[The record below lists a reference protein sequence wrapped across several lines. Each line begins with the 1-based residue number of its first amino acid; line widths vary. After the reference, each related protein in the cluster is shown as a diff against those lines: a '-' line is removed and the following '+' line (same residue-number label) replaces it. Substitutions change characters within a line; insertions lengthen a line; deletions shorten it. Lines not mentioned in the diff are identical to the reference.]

1 MGSCGVT
8 RKPSSSV
15 IISSN
20 LRKENSL
27 GVGQNSHSESPDQ
40 LNKKEDLTKEK
51 DTKNVADEDKFKDFE
66 EYENDF
72 VGEGIKRMKAFR
84 SVLPFDQLN
93 KLKHE
98 FWISKK
104 EDKKIWTVI
113 KQASESDHLAAVAL
127 LQSMGI
133 VPISGCINQ
142 LIDNNDKIY
151 AVPNFCINDPLVKRE
166 LNSKE
171 KIKAEQI
178 IVKVIDIRDPTKP
191 LGIKVASDT
200 SCIDLKKC
208 YCKVKDVDMSKFK
221 IRAIYMGSEILD
233 EHLLA
238 QHSIKNNSTIQMIV
252 SEMLL
257 DSPQAEEDEKKEEDA
272 VPNET
277 GSLVNQQEV
286 AQPEQP

>member
-15 IISSN
+15 IISTN
-20 LRKENSL
+20 LRKEHS
-27 GVGQNSHSESPDQ
+27 GVGVAQNNNTESPDQ
-40 LNKKEDLTKEK
+40 INKKEESTKEK
-51 DTKNVADEDKFKDFE
+51 EIRHITEEDKFKDFE
-66 EYENDF
+66 EYENEF
-72 VGEGIKRMKAFR
+72 VGEGIKRMKAFK
-84 SVLPFDQLN
+84 SNLPFDQLN

-98 FWISKK
+98 FWSSKK

-113 KQASESDHLAAVAL
+113 KQACESDHLAAIAL

-151 AVPNFCINDPLVKRE
+151 AIPNFCINDPLVKKE
-166 LNSKE
+166 LCSKE
-171 KIKAEQI
+171 NIKAEQI

-208 YCKVKDVDMSKFK
+208 YCKVRDVDMNKYK
-221 IRAIYMGSEILD
+221 IRAIYMGTEILD
-233 EHLLA
+233 DHLLA
-238 QHSIKNNSTIQMIV
+238 QHCIKGNSTIQMIV
-252 SEMLL
+252 SEILVEL
-257 DSPQAEEDEKKEEDA
+257 PQEDDIKVDEPIPD
-272 VPNET
+272 ET
-277 GSLVNQQEV
+277 GNLVNQHDDPQ
-286 AQPEQP
+286 QS